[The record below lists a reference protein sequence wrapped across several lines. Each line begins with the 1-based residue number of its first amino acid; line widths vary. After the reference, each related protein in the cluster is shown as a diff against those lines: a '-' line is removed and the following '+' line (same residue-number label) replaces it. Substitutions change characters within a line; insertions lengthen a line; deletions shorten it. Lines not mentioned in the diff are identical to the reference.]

1 MKKLLLSIIISLFLC
16 TGVYA
21 GPWISG
27 GSSGGSGS
35 GDVTAAST
43 AQTWGDGTG
52 PVVWTFSV
60 TGTDPTISVAT
71 GAFTFN
77 TDLALGANDIT
88 MTGSLGATGAR
99 VTKGWFTDL
108 EVTNAIAGST
118 TGNIANTLLD
128 ATGSMVYASGANTP
142 AKLAAGTAG
151 YVLKMGAS
159 IPEWSNSLSVT
170 IDDSAAQFKSATASK
185 GTLKFDQTGLTD
197 GKVLT
202 IKHTSAD
209 DYTYTPTFTGN
220 TAITFPTSGTLA
232 VTSGALGTPS
242 FTALNIP
249 SGTGDAGTTAGQ
261 IVHDNNDTAGSAN
274 GNLEWFDGTN
284 VRSIIDTGTT
294 YTVIT
299 KTEFLPIAW
308 AVNGATAPSAI
319 AAVTGKEINARSFTE
334 GDDVVFWWV
343 VPNDYVGGV
352 KYRVHYALSANAS
365 ADETVIFSMAGS
377 IVANSG
383 DLDGS
388 AGTALTIT
396 DELGTDDD
404 QYQYMVTDYSA
415 ESNADWSLSA
425 GGLARLNFSN
435 AAAGDLA
442 SGEPLVIGIEIKYKA
457 KIIGIAGY

>member
-1 MKKLLLSIIISLFLC
+1 VQISEVFTMKKILLLILIILLTA
-16 TGVYA
+16 TGSYA
-21 GPWISG
+21 GPSISG
-27 GSSGGSGS
+27 GTSGGGGS
-35 GDVTAAST
+35 GDVTAASD
-43 AQTWGDGTG
+43 AQTWGGGTG

-99 VTKGWFTDL
+99 VTKGWFTAL
-108 EVTNAIAGST
+108 EVTNAIAGSV
-118 TGNIANTLLD
+118 TGNAATATALAAD
-128 ATGSMVYASGANTP
+128 PADCPAGYVATGISASGALTCTNT
-142 AKLAAGTAG
+142 
-151 YVLKMGAS
+151 
-159 IPEWSNSLSVT
+159 LSVT

-343 VPNDYVGGV
+343 VPNDYVGGI

-435 AAAGDLA
+435 SAAGDLA